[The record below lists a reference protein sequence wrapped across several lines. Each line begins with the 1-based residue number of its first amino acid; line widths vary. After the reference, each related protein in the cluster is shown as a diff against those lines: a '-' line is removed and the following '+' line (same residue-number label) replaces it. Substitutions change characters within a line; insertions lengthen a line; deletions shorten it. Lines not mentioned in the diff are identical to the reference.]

1 MIDYIVYIVLIAWSS
16 LLTWY
21 VTKRKIKQEQLDIER
36 INSERELLS
45 KQNLVIQDLYNQ
57 NLRLNQLYYEFQT
70 DIQKLHKEILEL
82 RSENTALK
90 FEICELNNTIKIL
103 MRVNQAEKSFESL
116 PI

>member
-1 MIDYIVYIVLIAWSS
+1 MIDYVVYIVLVAWSS

-36 INSERELLS
+36 INSERELLN

-103 MRVNQAEKSFESL
+103 MRVNTAEKSFEE
-116 PI
+116 